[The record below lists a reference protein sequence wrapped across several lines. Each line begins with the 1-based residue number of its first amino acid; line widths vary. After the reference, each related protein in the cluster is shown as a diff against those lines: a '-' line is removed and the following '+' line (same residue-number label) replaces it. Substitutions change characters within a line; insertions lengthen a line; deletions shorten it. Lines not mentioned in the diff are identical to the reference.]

1 MKNLA
6 LLIDTNV
13 ILNYLL
19 KRDDN
24 QLDESTTIMLK
35 CANGEFKGYIAFH
48 TLSTLWYVLRK
59 KEDYIRRAYLK
70 AICEIFTVACASQT
84 EIIKAIENNKFSDFE
99 DCLQDK
105 CAKDVNADFIVT
117 CNINDYNNSE
127 IEAITPKQLLKK
139 IQY

>member
-35 CANGEFKGYIAFH
+35 CA
-48 TLSTLWYVLRK
+48 
-59 KEDYIRRAYLK
+59 
-70 AICEIFTVACASQT
+70 
-84 EIIKAIENNKFSDFE
+84 
-99 DCLQDK
+99 
-105 CAKDVNADFIVT
+105 KDVNADFIVT

-127 IEAITPKQLLKK
+127 VEAITPKKILKK
-139 IQY
+139 VQY